1 MSENDNKNINNE
13 ENTNVNENNEPNT
26 ENTVKQQNVSSNP
39 QLLSE
44 EEEKK
49 KKVVEMLLILLPMAA
64 IVIFIFIGLITMTC
78 TFGHKWGED
87 ATCETPQICE
97 RCGEIGEPA
106 LGHDWIDATCTEP
119 KTCSRCGKTD
129 AEPLGHKIENP
140 TVTKVATCTEA
151 GEETGTCSVCHQD
164 VTETIPA
171 TGHSLGQWEI
181 GTQATL
187 NSAGEKVQ
195 KCTVCGQI
203 INKDSYELTYEEKQ
217 AIRKQQQA
225 EQERQRKQQEQQKL
239 KNSYPITILS
249 QDVTYMDYDNE
260 YRYSIKFRIKN
271 NSSTDASII
280 TVRGTLCDSSG
291 AEITSNETYIYDLP
305 ASQSKEREVY
315 IRDSRSGLHFKDLE
329 IVS

>member
-26 ENTVKQQNVSSNP
+26 ENTVKQQSASSNP
-39 QLLSE
+39 QLLSKE
-44 EEEKK
+44 EDRKK
-49 KKVVEMLLILLPMAA
+49 KSVEMLLILLPMVT
-64 IVIFIFIGLITMTC
+64 IVLFIFIGLITMTC

-129 AEPLGHKIENP
+129 GEPLGHKIENP

-187 NSAGEKVQ
+187 SSKMY
-195 KCTVCGQI
+195 CMWT
-203 INKDSYELTYEEKQ
+203 DYKQ
-217 AIRKQQQA
+217 RFL
-225 EQERQRKQQEQQKL
+225 R
-239 KNSYPITILS
+239 
-249 QDVTYMDYDNE
+249 
-260 YRYSIKFRIKN
+260 
-271 NSSTDASII
+271 
-280 TVRGTLCDSSG
+280 
-291 AEITSNETYIYDLP
+291 TYI
-305 ASQSKEREVY
+305 
-315 IRDSRSGLHFKDLE
+315 
-329 IVS
+329 

>member
-1 MSENDNKNINNE
+1 
-13 ENTNVNENNEPNT
+13 
-26 ENTVKQQNVSSNP
+26 
-39 QLLSE
+39 
-44 EEEKK
+44 
-49 KKVVEMLLILLPMAA
+49 MLLILLPMAA

-129 AEPLGHKIENP
+129 GEPLGHKIENP

-217 AIRKQQQA
+217 AIRKA
-225 EQERQRKQQEQQKL
+225 
-239 KNSYPITILS
+239 
-249 QDVTYMDYDNE
+249 
-260 YRYSIKFRIKN
+260 
-271 NSSTDASII
+271 
-280 TVRGTLCDSSG
+280 
-291 AEITSNETYIYDLP
+291 
-305 ASQSKEREVY
+305 
-315 IRDSRSGLHFKDLE
+315 
-329 IVS
+329 